1 MRSISKELGPAGI
14 RVNAVCPGWVETDAA
29 MKSLAWMS
37 EKTAIAEPE
46 LLNEIVSA
54 QSLSGLMQ
62 PADVSQ
68 LYLYLASALSSNIT
82 GQAINIDRGEVLG

>member
-1 MRSISKELGPAGI
+1 MRSLSKELGPEGI
-14 RVNAVCPGWVETDAA
+14 RVNAVCPGWVETEAA

-37 EKTAIAEPE
+37 QKTKMAEPE
-46 LLNEIVSA
+46 LLDEIVGS

-62 PADVSQ
+62 PSDVSQ
-68 LYLYLASALSSNIT
+68 LYLYLASSLSSNIT